1 MPMSRFVPFAEQRAP
16 ASTRRAAITQL
27 ATLALV
33 GTVFAAGQRSALA
46 HPNPQDNLNHV
57 CLRRCQRHRN
67 QTHCHQR
74 CRQNRVRG

>member
-1 MPMSRFVPFAEQRAP
+1 MPMSLFAPFADQFAH
-16 ASTRRAAITQL
+16 ASTRRAAVKQL

-33 GTVFAAGQRSALA
+33 GTAVEAAPPSVLA

-57 CLRRCQRHRN
+57 CLRRCQRHRHQN
-67 QTHCHQR
+67 HCHQR